1 MVDMIKDGKGKGY
14 MAGVTESN
22 RLEVSAR
29 QNERIYY
36 ASRDEN
42 GAYTVQLHVTM
53 ATGGTAEGIGYIT
66 NTGSDNINIKEI
78 LLSTEE
84 ATTKL
89 TKFGIWRKPT
99 VSGGTT
105 RAPVNL
111 NFGSNNTP
119 DATIKEAT
127 NAGTVTVTSG
137 TSLYTIRMEGQGS
150 HLVDL
155 HDAVILGTNDT
166 LGIIANAATTG
177 TKCIVNV
184 MFDIQVD

>member
-1 MVDMIKDGKGKGY
+1 MPDTIRDGKGNGNL
-14 MAGVTESN
+14 AGVGTSN
-22 RLEVSAR
+22 RLDCSVR
-29 QNERIYY
+29 QNARIYY

-53 ATGGTAEGIGYIT
+53 ATGGTAEGIGYIE
-66 NTGSDNINIKEI
+66 NTGSNRINIKEI
-78 LLSTEE
+78 LFSTEE

-105 RAPVNL
+105 RTPVNL
-111 NFGSNNTP
+111 NFASNDTP

-127 NAGTVTVTSG
+127 NSGTVTITGGS
-137 TSLYTIRMEGQGS
+137 SLYTVRMEGQGS
-150 HLVDL
+150 ELVDL
-155 HDAVILGTNDT
+155 HDAVILGSNDV
-166 LGIIANAATTG
+166 LGIIANAETTG

>member
-1 MVDMIKDGKGKGY
+1 MTDMIKDGKGRGNL
-14 MAGVTESN
+14 AGVGSSN
-22 RLEVSAR
+22 RLDCSVR

-42 GAYTVQLHVTM
+42 GAYTVQFHVSMT
-53 ATGGTAEGIGYIT
+53 AGGTAEGIGFIT
-66 NTGSDNINIKEI
+66 NTGTNRINIKEI
-78 LLSTEE
+78 SLSTEE
-84 ATTKL
+84 PATQV

-119 DATIKEAT
+119 DATISEAT
-127 NAGTVTVTSG
+127 NAGTVTISGG
-137 TSLYTIRMEGQGS
+137 TSLYTIRMQGIGTKII
-150 HLVDL
+150 DL

-166 LGIIANAATTG
+166 IGILANAATTG
-177 TKCIVNV
+177 TKCIANV